1 MMGLELLRSE
11 RDFSAWVVSGTPAVV
26 CGIAPD
32 GRTTFI
38 NPSGERITGYRAQ
51 EIIGKNW
58 WRVFY
63 PGDEYRQVS
72 QLFLDFKS
80 GDVRN
85 YEMTLTT
92 KHGKKRLISWNS
104 VNRSDETGTTS
115 QVIGIGRDITEH
127 KQMEE
132 KLEQALEKVR
142 TLSLTDDLT
151 KLHNRRGFLALA
163 GQQLKMADRNNKETA
178 LLFGDLD
185 NMKRI
190 NDTWGHQEGD
200 LALIEVA
207 HILRQTFRE
216 SDIIARV
223 GGDEFAVLAIETSS
237 AGAQALLTRFE
248 RNLEAHHVGAN
259 HRPRLSMSVGIACYN
274 RKSPCSMYE
283 LMSKADKMMYEEK
296 RAKQGSLV

>member
-1 MMGLELLRSE
+1 MVGIELLRSE
-11 RDFSAWVVSGTPAVV
+11 QDFSAWVVSGTPAMV

-51 EIIGKNW
+51 EIVGENW

-63 PGDEYRQVS
+63 PGNEYRQV
-72 QLFLDFKS
+72 QRLFLAFEK

-92 KHGKKRLISWNS
+92 KNGGKRLISWNS

-115 QVIGIGRDITEH
+115 QIFGIGRDITAH
-127 KQMEE
+127 KQMEK

-142 TLSLTDDLT
+142 SLSLTDDLT
-151 KLHNRRGFLALA
+151 KLYNRRGFVALA

-185 NMKRI
+185 NMKWI
-190 NDTWGHQEGD
+190 NDSWGHQEGD

-207 HILRQTFRE
+207 DILKQSFRG
-216 SDIIARV
+216 SDIISAR
-223 GGDEFAVLAIETSS
+223 GWG
-237 AGAQALLTRFE
+237 
-248 RNLEAHHVGAN
+248 
-259 HRPRLSMSVGIACYN
+259 
-274 RKSPCSMYE
+274 
-283 LMSKADKMMYEEK
+283 
-296 RAKQGSLV
+296 